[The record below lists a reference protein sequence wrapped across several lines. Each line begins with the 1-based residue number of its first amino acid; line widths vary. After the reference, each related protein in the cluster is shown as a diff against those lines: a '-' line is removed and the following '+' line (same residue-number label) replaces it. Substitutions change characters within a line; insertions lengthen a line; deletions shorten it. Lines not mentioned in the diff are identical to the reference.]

1 MKNHENNLE
10 ISFKNANPVAAL
22 WVLYKG
28 HRGWLLAG
36 MVFVLIKHL
45 PFLYA
50 PVVTA
55 KIINILIDTHKRDL
69 RPLWI
74 NAAIFLALILENV
87 PMHTLANVF
96 LSKAARAMEATV
108 RGELIRRMQQ
118 LSIGFHDLFQSGR
131 LQSKVL
137 ADVEALMGLS
147 GQFTGSVYMGVL
159 NIVFA
164 LAMTISREPLIALFY
179 LATVP
184 LAIVLMQI
192 FRSRMKKRT
201 REYRRQIE
209 SMSARI
215 SEMVDMI
222 PITRAHGVE
231 ETEISAMDLRL
242 QDVRSAGFRLD
253 ILNALFGSSTWVTM
267 QAFQLVCLVTTGLM
281 AYHGSIPVG
290 DVVMYNGFF
299 AIIINSVNM
308 FLNMYPQITR
318 GGEAV
323 SSIGEVLAA
332 PDIEKNQGK
341 LAVARVTGAFAFEKV
356 SYTYP
361 SAKTPAIDDVSF
373 TIREGECV
381 AFVGGSGAGKST
393 ILNLII
399 GFRRPVRGRIL
410 LDGADMETLDLRTY
424 RKSLAVVTQQ
434 TILFSGAIRDN
445 ITYGQGKVDDR
456 KVQEAID
463 MANAAEFIS
472 RFPGGLKTIIGEG
485 GKTLSGG
492 QMQRVAIARALI
504 RDPRVIIL
512 DEATSSL
519 DVISEF
525 QVQQAIERLIKGRT
539 TFIVAHRLSTI
550 RIADRIVVMK
560 NGRCEEMGTHDELLA
575 KKGEFFHLWSL
586 QK

>member
-1 MKNHENNLE
+1 
-10 ISFKNANPVAAL
+10 
-22 WVLYKG
+22 
-28 HRGWLLAG
+28 
-36 MVFVLIKHL
+36 
-45 PFLYA
+45 
-50 PVVTA
+50 
-55 KIINILIDTHKRDL
+55 
-69 RPLWI
+69 
-74 NAAIFLALILENV
+74 
-87 PMHTLANVF
+87 
-96 LSKAARAMEATV
+96 
-108 RGELIRRMQQ
+108 
-118 LSIGFHDLFQSGR
+118 
-131 LQSKVL
+131 
-137 ADVEALMGLS
+137 
-147 GQFTGSVYMGVL
+147 
-159 NIVFA
+159 
-164 LAMTISREPLIALFY
+164 
-179 LATVP
+179 
-184 LAIVLMQI
+184 
-192 FRSRMKKRT
+192 
-201 REYRRQIE
+201 
-209 SMSARI
+209 
-215 SEMVDMI
+215 
-222 PITRAHGVE
+222 
-231 ETEISAMDLRL
+231 
-242 QDVRSAGFRLD
+242 
-253 ILNALFGSSTWVTM
+253 
-267 QAFQLVCLVTTGLM
+267 
-281 AYHGSIPVG
+281 
-290 DVVMYNGFF
+290 
-299 AIIINSVNM
+299 
-308 FLNMYPQITR
+308 MYPQITR